1 MMDDYNHSEN
11 ESNQEQPPK
20 EPQENAALHEE
31 DMSSDTASFDQA
43 STDDTAAEQPGQQDD
58 GSYRGVFTQD
68 DLANDNRAEQGTS
81 QSAGWTAPGQSG
93 QNTQG
98 YSYNAGQ
105 GAQNPYAQ
113 SSYGQSYGQGQY
125 QQQNPYAQGG
135 YNQQP
140 GYGQGGYAASPYSGY
155 QPQEPAADEAKT
167 EYEWNL
173 PDYDDPAGGT
183 SEKPK
188 KKNRGLLAL
197 TIVLAVAFVLTATGF
212 AGYAMYKSGV
222 FGGETTSGD
231 TNGTNDKA
239 DIALNDKPATSD
251 SASADGKMTTQ
262 DIAKKVRPSV
272 VGVVTYSRQTAFQAS
287 GQGSGI
293 IMSDDGYI
301 VTNAHVVDGA
311 DSIRVVLNND
321 EEYTARLIGSD
332 TKTDL
337 AVVKI
342 NAKNL
347 TKATFGNSSQ
357 VEVGETVVAIGNPG
371 GLEFAGSVTQ
381 GIVSAVDRNV
391 SGLSNSGYSL
401 KCIQTDAAI
410 NPGNSG
416 GALVNLYGQV
426 IGINSSKI
434 AATEYEGIGFS
445 IPINEAKPIID
456 NLMSNGYVKDRVKI
470 GITFQEIDESL
481 ARLNEIPSGLY
492 VVDVDRTLDVY
503 KKGVQKGDIITKIDG
518 KAVSD
523 SESVTNILKKKKP
536 GQTVKLTIYRQTVT
550 GKATTTEVDVIL
562 AEDKGSATA
571 SDAIPR

>member
-43 STDDTAAEQPGQQDD
+43 STDETAAEQPGQQDD

-113 SSYGQSYGQGQY
+113 SSYGQGQY

-140 GYGQGGYAASPYSGY
+140 GYGQGGYAASSYSGY

-212 AGYAMYKSGV
+212 AGYAMYQSGV

-562 AEDKGSATA
+562 AEDKGSATT